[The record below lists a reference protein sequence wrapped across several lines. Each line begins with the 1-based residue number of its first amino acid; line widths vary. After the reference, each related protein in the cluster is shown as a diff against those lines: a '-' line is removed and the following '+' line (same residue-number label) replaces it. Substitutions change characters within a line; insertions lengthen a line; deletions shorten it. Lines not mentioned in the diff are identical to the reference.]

1 MHRCSSALRR
11 VCSYTAK
18 RNATSSASSLG
29 QAVRT
34 ARTVESLD
42 LQQSPDLL
50 CVNLMCEKVGDPCI
64 CRLSGVLERLP
75 QLKHLNLSHNQL
87 TSIPESIGRLSQLV
101 SLDLSNNKL
110 TELPSSLRGLT
121 QLQVQVQT
129 LIQVSFEQQANKLI
143 SFCCTEAGPQGEQR
157 HYPQYRVSSRGV
169 S

>member
-1 MHRCSSALRR
+1 MNARPSVHCDSYKCASRENWFQMHRIRSSALRR
-11 VCSYTAK
+11 ICSNTAK
-18 RNATSSASSLG
+18 RYATSNASSLG
-29 QAVRT
+29 QAIRT

-75 QLKHLNLSHNQL
+75 QLKHLNLSQNQL

-121 QLQVQVQT
+121 QLQVQG
-129 LIQVSFEQQANKLI
+129 SK
-143 SFCCTEAGPQGEQR
+143 
-157 HYPQYRVSSRGV
+157 H
-169 S
+169 